1 MGKLVLVIDLD
12 PQTNA
17 TLMLIGEDRWSAL
30 NANGHTL
37 ARLFQDAMDPDHRK
51 FDITATLQKG
61 VSDVRSA
68 TTIDLLPSSLD
79 LIDVQDKLASA
90 PPVKFFSPNTIE
102 LLNRAV
108 QSRIAEYDLV
118 IGACPQNLG
127 IITLNGLRVQ
137 GPSLNPKIPR

>member
-1 MGKLVLVIDLD
+1 MGKRVLVIDLD

-30 NANGHTL
+30 NAKGHTL

-51 FDITATLQKG
+51 FDMTATLQKG

-90 PPVKFFSPNTIE
+90 PAGKFFSA
-102 LLNRAV
+102 NRSEERRV
-108 QSRIAEYDLV
+108 GKECVSTCRSRWSPYH
-118 IGACPQNLG
+118 
-127 IITLNGLRVQ
+127 
-137 GPSLNPKIPR
+137 